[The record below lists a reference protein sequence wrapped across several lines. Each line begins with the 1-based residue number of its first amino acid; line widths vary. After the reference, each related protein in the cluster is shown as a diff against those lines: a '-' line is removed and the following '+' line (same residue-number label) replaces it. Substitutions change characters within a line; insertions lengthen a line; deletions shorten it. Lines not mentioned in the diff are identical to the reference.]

1 MRECPKSIWV
11 TLAIFISLCA
21 GGCQAPAD
29 TNAKATSEPEVWDP
43 MDWDSPVSVSLPEL
57 SDQEKLEKHI
67 EIISQE
73 YPDQYA
79 ENPDIEVGPWLKSQ
93 SEQDQ
98 LVAACLQEYGF
109 AAHAHPGG
117 GIRYDPGVPEV
128 QSDALDDANYIC
140 ESKYP
145 LDRQYFVLDLSEEQD
160 GLLYDYWDQYYVPCM
175 EAHGHSVSRD
185 GQPSRETF
193 IATIGSSAYPDWWP
207 TDTFDLL
214 PLEDQEA
221 IAGACPPYPP
231 DELLYGT

>member
-98 LVAACLQEYGF
+98 LVAA
-109 AAHAHPGG
+109 
-117 GIRYDPGVPEV
+117 R
-128 QSDALDDANYIC
+128 
-140 ESKYP
+140 
-145 LDRQYFVLDLSEEQD
+145 SEERRVGKGWRVWRQR
-160 GLLYDYWDQYYVPCM
+160 
-175 EAHGHSVSRD
+175 ASRRTKAAKE
-185 GQPSRETF
+185 G
-193 IATIGSSAYPDWWP
+193 
-207 TDTFDLL
+207 
-214 PLEDQEA
+214 
-221 IAGACPPYPP
+221 
-231 DELLYGT
+231 